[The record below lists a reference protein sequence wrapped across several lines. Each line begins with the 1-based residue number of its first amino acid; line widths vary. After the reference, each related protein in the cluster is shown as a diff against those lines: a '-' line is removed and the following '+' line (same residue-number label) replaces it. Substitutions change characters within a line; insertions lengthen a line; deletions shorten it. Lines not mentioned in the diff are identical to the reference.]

1 MSKPDYY
8 AVLGVSRDASQD
20 EIKAA
25 FRQLARQYHPD
36 VNKDD
41 PEAEE
46 KFKLINEAYQALSDP
61 ETRAVYDRFGHAGAP
76 HTAAAD
82 PFNMAENLFQM
93 FFGGSMGTMTR
104 GPIDGADRRVDLV
117 ITLEEVLHGATHAVE
132 VERLRVCPR
141 CKGVGAEPG
150 TTPERCPDCAG
161 SGRVRFTQT
170 TILGTVARVAPC
182 ERCRGEGEIIRT
194 PCRECRGERLVR
206 QRDAITVNIPPGVAD
221 ETALLLRGE
230 GDSGLRGGR
239 DGDLYVVV
247 RIAPHPR
254 FKRRGDDL
262 ATQLNL
268 TYPQLA
274 LGDEVEL
281 ETLDDKA
288 TLEIPELTE
297 PYTELVLPGRGL
309 PNPRTG
315 KRGDL
320 YVRIGLKMPKN
331 SPTRSATCYASTPNS
346 AACASKSTP
355 ARSRPASSRRSN
367 AASRGRTEPCAPSPR
382 SASSSPM
389 WSPSP

>member
-8 AVLGVSRDASQD
+8 AVLGVSRDASQE

-25 FRQLARQYHPD
+25 FRKLARQYHPD
-36 VNKDD
+36 VNKGD

-46 KFKLINEAYQALSDP
+46 KFKLINEAYQVLSDP
-61 ETRAVYDRFGHAGAP
+61 EARAVYDRFGHAGAP
-76 HTAAAD
+76 SAATAD

-93 FFGGSMGTMTR
+93 FFGGGMGTMTR

-117 ITLEEVLHGATHAVE
+117 ITLEEVLHGATRTVE
-132 VERLRVCPR
+132 VERLRACAR

-150 TTPERCPDCAG
+150 TMPERCPACAG

-170 TILGTVARVAPC
+170 TILGTITRVVPC
-182 ERCRGEGEIIRT
+182 ERCRGEGEIVRT
-194 PCRECRGERLVR
+194 PCRQCRGERLVR
-206 QRDAITVNIPPGVAD
+206 QRDTITVNIPPGIED
-221 ETALLLRGE
+221 ETVLLLRGE

-262 ATQLNL
+262 VTQLNL
-268 TYPQLA
+268 TYPQLV

-281 ETLDDKA
+281 ETLDGKV

-297 PYTELVLPGRGL
+297 PYSELVIPGRGL

-315 KRGDL
+315 RRGDL
-320 YVRIGLKMPKN
+320 YVRIGLKMPKKLTDAQRN
-331 SPTRSATCYASTPNS
+331 LLRQYAELSGVRLKKYAHAEPTSFFEKVKRSIR
-346 AACASKSTP
+346 K
-355 ARSRPASSRRSN
+355 
-367 AASRGRTEPCAPSPR
+367 ED
-382 SASSSPM
+382 
-389 WSPSP
+389 